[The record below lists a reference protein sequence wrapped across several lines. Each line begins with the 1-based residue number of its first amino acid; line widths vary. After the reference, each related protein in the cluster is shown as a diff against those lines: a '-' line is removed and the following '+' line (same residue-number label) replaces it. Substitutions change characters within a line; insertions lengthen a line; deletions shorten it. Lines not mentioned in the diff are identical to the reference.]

1 MKTGVD
7 FLKKLSSADFRKVT
21 GIALTA
27 GLILFAF
34 VHSMMPG
41 DVSSQESNSFLAFLE
56 NFFRLFGVSTEL
68 SGFLVRKAAHF
79 TEYAAIGVSS
89 MFCAKAF
96 NDEKPLKYIFQ
107 VLFTGLASAVTDETI
122 QLNVEGRAGQVT
134 DVLIDF
140 SGFLTGAALFLAV
153 TSLILSVRKRKDKK
167 S

>member
-1 MKTGVD
+1 M
-7 FLKKLSSADFRKVT
+7 KKLSSADFRKVT

-122 QLNVEGRAGQVT
+122 QLNVEGRVT